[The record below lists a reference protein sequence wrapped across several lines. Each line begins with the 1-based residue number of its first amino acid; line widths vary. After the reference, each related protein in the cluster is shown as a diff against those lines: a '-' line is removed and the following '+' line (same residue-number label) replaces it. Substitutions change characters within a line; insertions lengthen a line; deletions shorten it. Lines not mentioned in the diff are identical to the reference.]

1 MENKTCVCEYLWIG
15 GNNEIRSKTKVLSKF
30 CLEDGDFF
38 NPANYPN
45 WNYDGSSTGQS
56 DSDGDTEVSLIPRTV
71 YKNPLRKMHGIGH
84 SMLILCDTYEKNDNP
99 LKTNTRYKATKI
111 FEKNLSIEPWF
122 GLEQEYFIQ
131 SLDEEHI
138 ETALD
143 DEGKHY
149 CASFKTPQFERRI
162 VEEHLDACIYADLTI
177 SGLNAEVACHQWEF
191 QIGPCIGIKSG
202 DQVIVARYLLENIA
216 QSHGCIINYDPKPY
230 TNVNGSGCHV
240 NFSTIYMRAPNG
252 MISILDAITK
262 LGANHKKHIELY
274 GANNDSRLSGTH
286 ETSSIDEFSWGI
298 GTRNTSIRIP
308 NDTSKYNCGYFEDRR
323 PGSNIDPYVV
333 TSTIFETCCLFN

>member
-1 MENKTCVCEYLWIG
+1 MENTSCVCEYVWIG
-15 GNNEIRSKTKVLSKF
+15 GNNEIRSKTKVLPNF
-30 CLEDGDFF
+30 CLEDGQFF
-38 NPANYPN
+38 NPTNYPN

-56 DSDGDTEVSLIPRTV
+56 DSGGDTEVILKPCSV
-71 YKNPLRKMHGIGH
+71 YRNPLRKIHGITS
-84 SMLILCDTYEKNDNP
+84 SMLILCDTYDKNNEP
-99 LKTNTRYKATKI
+99 LKTNTRYNANQI
-111 FEKNLSIEPWF
+111 FETQLVVEPWF

-131 SLDEEHI
+131 PLDEEHS

-149 CASFKTPQFERRI
+149 CASFKNHQFERRI

-191 QIGPCIGIKSG
+191 QIGPCTGIKSG
-202 DQVIVARYLLENIA
+202 DQMTVARYLLENIA
-216 QSHGCIINYDPKPY
+216 ETHGCIINYDPKPY

-240 NFSTIYMRAPNG
+240 NFSTTNMRGPRG
-252 MISILDAITK
+252 IDAI
-262 LGANHKKHIELY
+262 LGAINKLELQHNEHIELY
-274 GANNDSRLSGTH
+274 GINNNSRLTGTH
-286 ETSSIDEFSWGI
+286 ETSSPNEFSWGI

-308 NDTSKYNCGYFEDRR
+308 NDTSKNKCGYFEDRR

-333 TSTIFETCCLFN
+333 TSTIFKTCCLDN